1 MNKLIFISVIALVH
15 IYSAIAL
22 AKPLLSQDNATTTK
36 ARLEMKSRWLTHT
49 DGSLVKDP
57 QTSGLIFRNGFL
69 LSIGDGSAAK
79 DKQLK
84 LLPIDRTNQQLQE
97 KLIPIVQSD
106 AVKQSCFVD
115 YLDHGPDLEA
125 LAQDPADPNVVI
137 IATEDFYELRLS
149 EDCFKRYGQTG
160 STAYPSL
167 LLRVAIGEHQAV
179 ITHVKAVQFPTEYR
193 LGNYPNDG
201 VEGLTF
207 GSGRKLYIGVEKD
220 LNNRPRIFETTISHD
235 FWDSPAM
242 AVVKDSE
249 LVLPPFKDNKN
260 HPINGLTYIPTS
272 DSDGFVI
279 AAARN
284 DNQLWILDTT
294 KQKAPLVIEL
304 DFLAEARSEACPH
317 WQKMDNYSIEG
328 IVVVENTLWLIN
340 DPWKAAYK
348 KNAICPEMLETYVQM
363 TPLLSRLNIEQA
375 WLQR

>member
-1 MNKLIFISVIALVH
+1 MNKLVFIIFVALVH
-15 IYSAIAL
+15 IHAAKTL
-22 AKPLLSQDNATTTK
+22 AKPLSSQEHVTTTN
-36 ARLEMKSRWLTHT
+36 AHFEMKSRWLKHT
-49 DGSLVKDP
+49 DGSLVNDP

-69 LSIGDGSAAK
+69 LSIGDGSALK

-84 LLPIDRTNQQLQE
+84 LLPIDHTNQQLQE

-125 LAQDPADPNVVI
+125 LAQDPTDPNVVI
-137 IATEDFYELRLS
+137 IATEDFYEFRLS
-149 EDCFKRYGQTG
+149 EACFKRYGQTG

-167 LLRVAIGEHQAV
+167 LLRVEIGEHQAV
-179 ITHVKAVQFPTEYR
+179 ITHVKALQFPTEYR
-193 LGNYPNDG
+193 VGNYPNDG

-207 GSGRKLYIGVEKD
+207 GAGKKLYIGVEKD
-220 LNNRPRIFETTISHD
+220 LNNRPRIFETTITAD
-235 FWDSPAM
+235 FWNSNTM
-242 AVVKDSE
+242 VVVKDSE
-249 LVLPPFKDNKN
+249 LVLPPFKDNNN

-272 DSDGFVI
+272 DTDGFVI

-284 DNQLWILDTT
+284 DNQLWILDTA

-304 DFLAEARSEACPH
+304 DFLAESRSQACPQ

-328 IVVVENTLWLIN
+328 VVVVENTLWLIN

-348 KNAICPEMLETYVQM
+348 KNAICPDMLDTYVQM
-363 TPLLSRLNIEQA
+363 TPLLSRLDIAQA